1 MSKFVNLL
9 TFLPELLMDT
19 KWHGIFLV
27 YHLQLP
33 LYLFQSLVQFVK
45 ERSLETGLQSTKL
58 GPRHGTEAR
67 GVLDKVKKEMNR

>member
-1 MSKFVNLL
+1 MA
-9 TFLPELLMDT
+9 
-19 KWHGIFLV
+19 WHFPCV
-27 YHLQLP
+27 SFTVTHVP
-33 LYLFQSLVQFVK
+33 LYFFQSLVQFVK